1 MELIAVRRARI
12 HPAVNQIEAH
22 PYLQQRDL
30 LEWSKQ
36 QVLASCKHEVYITDR
51 VGNRDNRLLAPG
63 KQHLQYSSVSI
74 LCTYIVTANR
84 ARAVDDPTVIQVA
97 KELGKTPAQVL
108 ISWAIQRGTS
118 VVPKSVT
125 AERIK
130 SNLEGKCQLNYM
142 KIHC

>member
-1 MELIAVRRARI
+1 M
-12 HPAVNQIEAH
+12 
-22 PYLQQRDL
+22 
-30 LEWSKQ
+30 
-36 QVLASCKHEVYITDR
+36 
-51 VGNRDNRLLAPG
+51 
-63 KQHLQYSSVSI
+63 
-74 LCTYIVTANR
+74 VTANR

-142 KIHC
+142 KVHC